1 MSARQILNDAAA
13 ADAIV
18 CLQICQYSQKC
29 FPGRMPQEMD
39 VVKNYFAINE
49 MTCVYRGGN

>member
-39 VVKNYFAINE
+39 AVKNYFAINE